1 MDLGIREG
9 VGVGNLSLGCL
20 AVIIV
25 EVWVGGGGEIKEVW
39 GFGGG

>member
-9 VGVGNLSLGCL
+9 VGAGNLPLGCP
-20 AVIIV
+20 AVTTV

-39 GFGGG
+39 GPGGG